1 MNRKWTEHE
10 IWSWFREHEWIS
22 GFNFVPSTPAGGV
35 YALLQEYDLKMRFRR
50 QQKKFH

>member
-1 MNRKWTEHE
+1 MNRKWTEQE

-35 YALLQEYDLKMRFRR
+35 YALLQEYDQKMRFRR

>member
-1 MNRKWTEHE
+1 MNRKWTEQE

-35 YALLQEYDLKMRFRR
+35 YALLQEIKQCAPVFAV
-50 QQKKFH
+50 